1 MALRLAAE
9 GAVEG
14 TVVVAEAQ
22 SKGRGR
28 AGKPWYSPP
37 GLNLYLSV
45 ILRPAVQVQ
54 KAALLTLIS
63 SLAIADAIE
72 AEGGQAQV
80 KWPNDVLLA
89 GRKVA
94 GVLAEL
100 RALGER
106 VETLVL
112 GIGVNL
118 NVSQDRLD
126 QALGETAWGATSL
139 KEVLGREIDRVAF
152 AATLL
157 TGLERRYDRF
167 RASEG
172 KAIVQE
178 WKARSCLGHRARII
192 ERGRSIEGI
201 TEDIDEAGC
210 LLVRLD
216 DGSLLRV
223 F

>member
-1 MALRLAAE
+1 MHNVRDAAE
-9 GAVEG
+9 PANPGF
-14 TVVVAEAQ
+14 
-22 SKGRGR
+22 
-28 AGKPWYSPP
+28 PPP

-45 ILRPAVQVQ
+45 ILHPAVEVQ
-54 KAALLTLIS
+54 KVALLTLIS

-80 KWPNDVLLA
+80 KWPNDVLVA

-100 RALGER
+100 QALGER

-112 GIGVNL
+112 GIGVNV
-118 NVSQDRLD
+118 NVSQNSLDR
-126 QALGETAWGATSL
+126 ALGETACGVTSL

-152 AATLL
+152 AVTLL
-157 TGLERRYDRF
+157 ESLERRYDRF
-167 RASEG
+167 RASG
-172 KAIVQE
+172 RKAIVQE
-178 WKARSCLGHRARII
+178 WKARSCLGQRARII
-192 ERGRSIEGI
+192 ERGRSVEGI
-201 TEDIDEAGC
+201 TEDIDDSGC

-223 F
+223 SEGEILPLPHG